1 MFNSRDSKFRS
12 PSGAVATDTSVHFKI
27 MLPRELG
34 CSAALLLT
42 EKERG
47 ESSCNNMFWCGMEED
62 SHEWWECH
70 FTPNETGLYFY
81 YFEIKTAQGHRQL
94 SRGFG
99 SEAVFGGH
107 DRWQLTVY
115 DKDFTTPSWLEG
127 GIIYQIFPDRFCFS
141 GEEKQNLPY
150 GRKIHENWGEIPD
163 WKPNDDGKIT
173 NSDYF
178 RGDFKGVEQKLDY
191 IKSLGTTCIY
201 FNPIFE
207 AHSNHRYDTANYSK
221 IDPLLG
227 TEEDFVSLCKSAGK
241 LGIKIILDGVFSH
254 TGSDSIYFN
263 RENRYNSLGAYNSQ
277 SSEFYSWYS
286 FKNWPDD
293 YESWWNFI
301 TLPNVNE
308 TNTAFDNYI
317 NGENGI
323 IRRWLKLGAAG
334 WRLDVVDELPDQFID
349 NLSRAAKTEK
359 ADALILGEVWEDASN
374 KTAYGIRR
382 RYFLG
387 GQLDSVMNYPFR
399 NAILGF
405 LLGENKCNFV
415 EIVESIIENYPA
427 QSLNLLMNHIGTH
440 DTERA
445 ITILGGEPVLNNDRQ
460 WQYEHHKLSDEQRT
474 LGIKRLK
481 LAALLQFTLP
491 GVPSVYYG
499 DEAGVEGY
507 KDPFNRACYPWGNE
521 NSELIEWYRNLGKLR
536 KNEAVFANGTMNFI
550 TANADLTNTDSVS
563 TDIIAYERADS
574 GETLRIIINRSDRE
588 CATNNLIPENGEYI
602 FGSSLTENKMLPPY
616 GCTVI
621 KFTK

>member
-47 ESSCNNMFWCGMEED
+47 ESFCNNMFWCGMEGD
-62 SHEWWECH
+62 NHEWWECH
-70 FTPNETGLYFY
+70 FTPNETGLHFY

-115 DKDFTTPSWLEG
+115 DKSFTTPSWLEG
-127 GIIYQIFPDRFCFS
+127 GIIYQIFPDRFHFS
-141 GEEKQNLPY
+141 GETKQDIPY
-150 GRKIHENWGEIPD
+150 GRKIHESWGEIPD
-163 WKPNDDGKIT
+163 WRPNDEGKIT

-178 RGDFKGVEQKLDY
+178 CGDFKGIEQKLGY

-227 TEEDFVSLCKSAGK
+227 TEEDFVSLCKSAEK

-445 ITILGGEPVLNNDRQ
+445 ITILGGEPVLNNDRK
-460 WQYEHHKLSDEQRT
+460 WQSEHHKLSNEQRT

-491 GVPSVYYG
+491 GIPSVYYG

-536 KNEAVFANGTMNFI
+536 TNESVFAKGTMNFI
-550 TANADLTNTDSVS
+550 TTNADLANTDSVS

-574 GETLRIIINRSDRE
+574 SETLKIIINRGDRE
-588 CATNNLIPENGEYI
+588 CAINNLIPENGEYI
-602 FGSSLTENKMLPPY
+602 LGCSLAENIMLPPY

-621 KFTK
+621 KFKN